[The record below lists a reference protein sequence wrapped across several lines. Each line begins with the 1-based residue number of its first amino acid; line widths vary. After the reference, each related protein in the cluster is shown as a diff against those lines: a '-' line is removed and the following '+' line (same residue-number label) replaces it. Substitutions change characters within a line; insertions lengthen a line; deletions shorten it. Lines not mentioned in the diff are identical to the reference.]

1 MSETTIQQQ
10 TDLRDAL
17 DSADSFLY
25 SQQIT
30 GLTEETVRKIS
41 AEQQEP
47 QWMLDHRLASLK
59 KFYEMSMPTRGPSLE
74 KLNLDEI
81 VYFAKPE
88 NSEITAD
95 WDEVDPKIKEKFQR
109 LGIPEA
115 EQRYL
120 A

>member
-1 MSETTIQQQ
+1 MSNQTLEQQ

-25 SQQIT
+25 AQQIT

-47 QWMLDHRLASLK
+47 QWMLDHRLASLR
-59 KFYEMSMPTRGPSLE
+59 KFYEISMPTWGPSLE

-95 WDEVDPKIKEKFQR
+95 WNEVDPKIKEKFQR